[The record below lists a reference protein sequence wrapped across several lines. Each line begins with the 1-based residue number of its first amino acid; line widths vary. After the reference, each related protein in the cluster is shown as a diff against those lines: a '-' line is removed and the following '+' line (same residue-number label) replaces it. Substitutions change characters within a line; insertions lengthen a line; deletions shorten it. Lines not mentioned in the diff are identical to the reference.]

1 MPEPK
6 IVVKNIEKIF
16 GKNVDKARRLVES
29 GTPKNEILE
38 QTGCAVGV
46 FDASFE
52 VYEGETLVI
61 MGLSGSGKS
70 TLIRC
75 INRLH
80 NPTRG
85 KVTVDGTDVTKLNDE
100 ELRRIRQEKF
110 AMVFQRFALLPHRTI
125 LENAAFGLELQ
136 EMELEK
142 RQEKARDALKLVGL
156 EGWENVYPE
165 QLSGGMQQRVGL
177 ARALA
182 VDTDILL
189 MDEAFSALDPLIRA
203 EMQDELLALEDRVQK
218 TIIFITHDLD
228 EALKIGDRIVLMKDA
243 RIVQIGTPEEIL
255 KEPATEYVKRF
266 VENVDMTK
274 VLSANDVMLKA
285 ASVTVGKDG
294 PRTALHMMKE
304 RGISNLFAVDKS
316 RRLRGIIA
324 ADDAEKAV
332 KEKAKSIEHIILD
345 HEAYKVQPDTPLEEI
360 MPLMVDLHVP
370 VAVVDEDNKLVGI
383 IVRGSILAGL
393 TTKEND
399 ETTETA

>member
-1 MPEPK
+1 MPK
-6 IVVKNIEKIF
+6 IVVENVEKIF
-16 GKNVDKARRLVES
+16 GRRVEEARSLFQQKK
-29 GTPKNEILE
+29 PKNEILE
-38 QTGCAVGV
+38 ETGCAVGV

-80 NPTRG
+80 EPTNGRII
-85 KVTVDGTDVTKLNDE
+85 VDGTDVRGLSDDA
-100 ELRRIRQEKF
+100 LRKFRQEKF
-110 AMVFQRFALLPHRTI
+110 GMVFQRFALLPHKSI

-136 EMELEK
+136 K
-142 RQEKARDALKLVGL
+142 VDVGTRHQKAREALKLVGL
-156 EGWENVYPE
+156 EGWESVYPA

-203 EMQDELLALEDRVQK
+203 DMQDELLALEDRVQK

-255 KEPATEYVKRF
+255 KTPSTRYVERF

-274 VLSANDVMLKA
+274 VLSARDVMIKPKT
-285 ASVTVGKDG
+285 VTVHKDG

-304 RGISNLFAVDKS
+304 FGLSNVFVVNKS
-316 RRLRGIIA
+316 RQLEGMIS

-332 KEKAKSIEHIILD
+332 EQGGDLESVLLRPEENQKIS
-345 HEAYKVQPDTPLEEI
+345 PDTPLEDI
-360 MPLMVDLHVP
+360 LPLMVELDFP
-370 VAVVDEDNKLVGI
+370 AAVVDEQGKLIGI
-383 IVRGSILAGL
+383 IVRGSIIAGL
-393 TTKEND
+393 AESRKDTGEGASHD
-399 ETTETA
+399 